1 MFGREQRVLLRH
13 YLEQGLSK
21 TAVAERLG
29 ISRRT
34 VYYWVETGQLDRE
47 LDDEP
52 VRYRARPPVARKVDA
67 YRGIVETRLAE
78 YPKLSA
84 VRLFEEIKAAGYEG
98 GYTQLKE
105 FVRSVR
111 PTPPVDPVVRFETAP
126 GHQAQ
131 VDFAEFRLPWGK
143 RYALVVVLGYS
154 RMMWLQ
160 FYSRQ
165 TMAVLIRGLESAFEF
180 LGGVPNELLFDQLK
194 AVIIDDERLAGGKLL
209 ENAEFMRFAAHWG
222 FRIRACRPYRARTKG
237 KVERPIGY
245 VRQGFFYGRH
255 FLNDEDLN
263 AQALS
268 WMARTANVRTHR
280 TILEAPQARFERDER
295 ARLNPLAMQP
305 YRSLVLESARPAAR
319 PRLHSMPTVERRPL
333 AVYEQIAGAVA

>member
-1 MFGREQRVLLRH
+1 MFGREQRVFLRH

-34 VYYWVETGQLDRE
+34 VYYWVESGQLDRE

-98 GYTQLKE
+98 GYTQLKD

-111 PTPPVDPVVRFETAP
+111 PTPPTDPVVRFETAP

-160 FYSRQ
+160 FYRRQ

-194 AVIIDDERLAGGKLL
+194 AVIIDDERLACPAAAAARGSAGG
-209 ENAEFMRFAAHWG
+209 R
-222 FRIRACRPYRARTKG
+222 
-237 KVERPIGY
+237 
-245 VRQGFFYGRH
+245 
-255 FLNDEDLN
+255 
-263 AQALS
+263 
-268 WMARTANVRTHR
+268 
-280 TILEAPQARFERDER
+280 
-295 ARLNPLAMQP
+295 
-305 YRSLVLESARPAAR
+305 RPA
-319 PRLHSMPTVERRPL
+319 P
-333 AVYEQIAGAVA
+333 